1 MSVNNITFYQIL
13 KTIKK
18 GQVMGFQETN
28 FIPLLSL
35 HVIFL
40 ANYRQAY
47 HFGCQREREG
57 EERVLPSPDLHFI
70 V

>member
-28 FIPLLSL
+28 FIP
-35 HVIFL
+35 FKFKL
-40 ANYRQAY
+40 ACNIPGQ
-47 HFGCQREREG
+47 
-57 EERVLPSPDLHFI
+57 L
-70 V
+70 